1 MFSLTDDFFCPYE
14 VKMTFLAEKQRSE
27 ITTIRS
33 KMTCSEMNGN
43 PNLYTH
49 QPHEVLHSYAV
60 ISTPGAHSPCQRLFM
75 CCFRFRSSLK
85 KCSCLRPKA
94 EDKSACGRQ
103 SSSSH
108 VRKNLWY
115 PGSLSVVIP
124 ETILEIY
131 LGMMLDLLTFVANFS
146 KG

>member
-1 MFSLTDDFFCPYE
+1 MWKWIYPGKESYLYICERMENKDWWRKWDVFIDRWFFLSLWSE
-14 VKMTFLAEKQRSE
+14 MTFLTEKQRSE
-27 ITTIRS
+27 ITAICS

-60 ISTPGAHSPCQRLFM
+60 ISTLGAHSPCQRLFM

-85 KCSCLRPKA
+85 KCLCLRPKA

-115 PGSLSVVIP
+115 PV
-124 ETILEIY
+124 
-131 LGMMLDLLTFVANFS
+131 
-146 KG
+146 